1 MAQDEIIVPDD
12 RSLSPPA
19 VEGDLV
25 SLQRR
30 ADKARA
36 VYDWEE
42 VQRLY
47 SFALELPDI
56 PLETEYALRAGR
68 ARSYRYLGNM
78 AAALEDLGIII
89 QLAQTSGDFPAYVNA
104 LIWQTEIQ
112 VGKVAE
118 SKGLLESALTQ
129 VRMSGENAQEVRLLC
144 TIAAMLENL
153 GDLAPA
159 KQYLEEALVLARTQS
174 DRQGT
179 ARTLRS
185 LGRLVALR
193 FGQLEQGQSYFRE
206 AQTIYRQLQDR
217 EGEAFT
223 LYGLGVAAQD
233 LAHQRSYY
241 EQALAIYVITGRLE
255 RQAVLYNNLA
265 MAYANLGL
273 YHRAHDYARQSV
285 EMSRAMQSQGSLA
298 YALSTM
304 ALCSLGLEEY
314 DEAQSEID
322 QSLTAAR
329 EAGLKYL
336 IDSSDQMLG
345 RLAWLNGQY
354 AAALTYFQKANEVF
368 DEQALHPDRADA
380 LAWLG
385 ATELKLGQVEAAL
398 THTTQAVEVV
408 ETSTDFPPQERWWF
422 YYQALLA
429 QQAPPTAGGARDL
442 APAAAWLA
450 LEKAQEIMLEG
461 VKTLSDEGLRRNY
474 LNKVA
479 INRAIVR
486 EWARQAAHRGRSL
499 AVFTTRHTTAG
510 ISQEQFKRL
519 LDIGTRLSVRRDPED
534 LLAFILDEVV
544 ELSGAERVFLAL
556 AREGEDEELQT
567 VTSAGFAK
575 KELAQVEQAA
585 APLIQQA
592 AESRFVVF
600 KESQGDVP
608 DVGLPELYQRSVLAV
623 PLVSQSRVQGV
634 IYADMTHIF
643 GRFDQDD
650 LDALMM
656 LANQAAS
663 ALENASWHQV
673 LTARVELRTAELS
686 EAKESLEIRNAEL
699 GIINSVQ
706 EGLAAQLDIDA
717 IYKLVGDKIQEVF
730 EADTTYIAVY
740 DKERGLLLWPY
751 YMEQGQMTAIDPEPP
766 AGLTGQI
773 LATRR
778 PLAIR
783 DVTDLPQLE
792 IRFEDSPG
800 VEEDLNRSFLGVP
813 VFTRDDVS
821 AVISVQ
827 SHRLNAYDDDDMRLL
842 NTLAASMSVAVENAR
857 LFDET
862 SRLLQ
867 ETEQRAAEL
876 TIINRVGD
884 GLARQLEFQAI
895 IDLVGDQI
903 AALFDADTIYIAL
916 RDDHSNQIEFPYYLE
931 VGQRTVQ
938 TTIPADRP
946 GLTAHVIKS
955 RQPLV
960 INRNAKQ
967 RFLELGAHFLEGEV
981 PKKSWVGVPIISG
994 DRVIGVIS
1002 LQDAAREELFSE
1014 SDVRLLDT
1022 LASSLGASIE
1032 NARLFDETKRLLNET
1047 EQRNAE
1053 LAVINRVQDGLVAE
1067 MEIQAIYDLVGDT
1080 IRDLFDAQVVMIA
1093 AFDHE
1098 TQYEHFLYEIEK
1110 GIKSVSDPRPMDR
1123 LRHFVSNTRQPILI
1137 EEITPEVVEKYG
1149 LRVLPGT
1156 EEPKTLLFVPLVVG
1170 DRVNGYVSLQNVDRS
1185 HAFSEGDVRLLA
1197 TLANGMSVA
1206 LENARL
1212 FDETSRLLEETQRQ
1226 AAELSTVNTV
1236 SQALVAE
1243 LELEALIDLIGEQ
1256 MRQVFQADII
1266 YVALLDQRTNVI
1278 NFPYAFGETFGQMTY
1293 GEGLT
1298 SKIIETGQPLLIN
1311 EDLDE
1316 RTDELGATH
1325 VGISAQSYLGVPIV
1339 AGKQAIGVISVQSTS
1354 EQGRFD
1360 EADVHLLNT
1369 IAANVGAAIYNAQLY
1384 EAAQEAQKAADAA
1397 NEAKSAFL
1405 ATMSHE
1411 IRTPMNGVIGMT
1423 SLLLETELGAEQR
1436 DYTETIRDSGE
1447 ALLTIINDILDFSK
1461 IEADRLELENQPFDL
1476 RDCLEATL
1484 DLLKV
1489 KAAEKGLELAYLVE
1503 PGTPAAIVGDVTR
1516 LRQILINILN
1526 NALKFTEEGEVALI
1540 VDTGEKKPDG
1550 AQTLHFA
1557 IRDTGIGIPPER
1569 MDRLFQ
1575 AFSQVDA
1582 STTRKYGG
1590 TGLGLV
1596 ISKRLSEIMGGEM
1609 WVESEVGRG
1618 TTFHF
1623 TIVAKAAPELA
1634 QRPYLAGE
1642 QPQLSGRRVL
1652 VVDDNETN
1660 RRILTL
1666 QTEAWGMLPR
1676 ATGDP
1681 RQALAWIEQGD
1692 PYDLGILDMQM
1703 PEMDGMALAGKIRV
1717 RRSAG
1722 ALPLLLFSSL
1732 GNREVEA
1739 AAELFS
1745 AQLQKPIK
1753 PSALFDTLI
1762 TIFAGGSTEALQ
1774 AKKQPPEKV
1783 KMDPDMGRR
1792 HPLRILLAEDNAVN
1806 QKLALRLL
1814 SQMGYRA
1821 DVAGNGL
1828 EAIEALERQPYDVIL
1843 MDVQMPEMDG
1853 LDASRQINARWVRV
1867 KRPRIIA
1874 MTANAMQGDRE
1885 RCLAA
1890 GMDDYI
1896 SKPIRVNEL
1905 VTALSVSEALG
1916 QTDPNN

>member
-1 MAQDEIIVPDD
+1 MAQDEITLPDD

-19 VEGDLV
+19 VEGDLA

-30 ADKARA
+30 ADKAGT

-42 VQRLY
+42 ALRLY
-47 SFALELPDI
+47 TSALALPDI
-56 PLETEYALRAGR
+56 SPETEIALRTGR
-68 ARSYRYLGNM
+68 ARSYRYLGNI
-78 AAALEDLGIII
+78 AAALEDLAIII
-89 QLAQTSGDFPAYVNA
+89 QMAQALDAFPAYVNA
-104 LIWQTEIQ
+104 LIWQAEIQ
-112 VGKVAE
+112 VGKAAE
-118 SKGLLESALTQ
+118 SNELLESALTQ
-129 VRMSGENAQEVRLLC
+129 ARARGESALEVRLLC
-144 TIAAMLENL
+144 TLAALLENL
-153 GDLAPA
+153 GDLPLSKA
-159 KQYLEEALVLARTQS
+159 YLEEALLLARTQG
-174 DRQGT
+174 DRPGT
-179 ARTLRS
+179 ARALRS
-185 LGRLVALR
+185 LGRLLALR
-193 FGQLEQGQSYFRE
+193 FGQLEQGQSFFRE
-206 AQTIYRQLQDR
+206 AHSIYRQLNDK
-217 EGEAFT
+217 EGEAFA
-223 LYGLGVAAQD
+223 LYGLGLGTQD
-233 LAHQRSYY
+233 LAQIRSFY
-241 EQALAIYVITGRLE
+241 EQALAIYEVTGRLE

-265 MAYANLGL
+265 MTYANLGL
-273 YHRAHDYARQSV
+273 YHRAHDYARQALD
-285 EMSRAMQSQGSLA
+285 MSRSMQSQESMA

-304 ALCSLGLEEY
+304 VICSLGLEQYE
-314 DEAQSEID
+314 EAQAEIE
-322 QSLTAAR
+322 QSLNAAR
-329 EAGLKYL
+329 EAGSKYL
-336 IDSSDQMLG
+336 IDSSDQLLG

-354 AAALTYFQKANEVF
+354 ATALTYFQKSYGVF
-368 DEQALHPDRADA
+368 EKQALHPDRADA

-385 ATELKLGQVEAAL
+385 ATELKVGQLEAAL
-398 THTTQAVEVV
+398 IHTTQAVEIV
-408 ETSTDFPPQERWWF
+408 ETSADSPTQERWWF

-429 QQAPPTAGGARDL
+429 QQAPPAAAGTRDIASAL
-442 APAAAWLA
+442 AWLA
-450 LEKAQEIMLEG
+450 LEKAREIMLEG
-461 VKTLSDEGLRRNY
+461 IETLSDEGLRRNF

-479 INRAIVR
+479 INRGIVI
-486 EWARQAAHRGRSL
+486 EWAIQASLRGLSL
-499 AVFTTRHTTAG
+499 DLFTTRHTSSG
-510 ISQEQFKRL
+510 IAQEQFKRL
-519 LDIGTRLSVRRDPED
+519 LDIGTRLSARRDPEA

-544 ELSGAERVFLAL
+544 ELSGAERVFLAM
-556 AREGEDEELQT
+556 AGKDEDEQLQT
-567 VTSAGFAK
+567 VISGGFDETNLAK
-575 KELAQVEQAA
+575 LAETV
-585 APLIQQA
+585 APLLQQA
-592 AESRFVVF
+592 VESRFAILE
-600 KESQGDVP
+600 ESQGEVP
-608 DVGLPELYQRSVLAV
+608 EGDLPELYRRSLLVV

-634 IYADMTHIF
+634 IYADMRHIF

-650 LDALMM
+650 LDVLLM

-673 LTARVELRTAELS
+673 LTARVETRTVELS
-686 EAKESLEIRNAEL
+686 DAKESLEIRNAEL

-740 DKERGLLLWPY
+740 DKERDLLLWPY
-751 YMEQGQMTAIDPEPP
+751 YMEQGQLTAIDPEPP

-778 PLAIR
+778 PMAIR
-783 DVTDLPQLE
+783 DVSHLPQLE
-792 IRFEDSPG
+792 VRFEDSPG
-800 VEEDLNRSFLGVP
+800 VAEDLNRSFLGVP
-813 VFTRDDVS
+813 VFTRDEVS

-827 SHRLNAYDDDDMRLL
+827 SHRLDAYDDDDMRLL

-916 RDDHSNQIEFPYYLE
+916 RDDRSNQIEFPYYLE

-946 GLTAHVIKS
+946 GLTSHVIKS

-960 INRNAKQ
+960 INRNAKE

-1093 AFDHE
+1093 AFDYG
-1098 TQYEHFLYEIEK
+1098 TQHEHFLYEIEK

-1123 LRHFVSNTRQPILI
+1123 LRHFVSNTRQPVLI

-1256 MRQVFQADII
+1256 MRQVFQADIV

-1461 IEADRLELENQPFDL
+1461 IEADRMELEKPTFRL
-1476 RDCLEATL
+1476 T
-1484 DLLKV
+1484 
-1489 KAAEKGLELAYLVE
+1489 GL
-1503 PGTPAAIVGDVTR
+1503 PGGHPR
-1516 LRQILINILN
+1516 
-1526 NALKFTEEGEVALI
+1526 FTEGQGGREG
-1540 VDTGEKKPDG
+1540 P
-1550 AQTLHFA
+1550 
-1557 IRDTGIGIPPER
+1557 
-1569 MDRLFQ
+1569 
-1575 AFSQVDA
+1575 
-1582 STTRKYGG
+1582 
-1590 TGLGLV
+1590 
-1596 ISKRLSEIMGGEM
+1596 
-1609 WVESEVGRG
+1609 
-1618 TTFHF
+1618 
-1623 TIVAKAAPELA
+1623 
-1634 QRPYLAGE
+1634 
-1642 QPQLSGRRVL
+1642 
-1652 VVDDNETN
+1652 
-1660 RRILTL
+1660 
-1666 QTEAWGMLPR
+1666 
-1676 ATGDP
+1676 
-1681 RQALAWIEQGD
+1681 
-1692 PYDLGILDMQM
+1692 
-1703 PEMDGMALAGKIRV
+1703 
-1717 RRSAG
+1717 
-1722 ALPLLLFSSL
+1722 
-1732 GNREVEA
+1732 
-1739 AAELFS
+1739 
-1745 AQLQKPIK
+1745 
-1753 PSALFDTLI
+1753 
-1762 TIFAGGSTEALQ
+1762 
-1774 AKKQPPEKV
+1774 
-1783 KMDPDMGRR
+1783 
-1792 HPLRILLAEDNAVN
+1792 
-1806 QKLALRLL
+1806 
-1814 SQMGYRA
+1814 
-1821 DVAGNGL
+1821 
-1828 EAIEALERQPYDVIL
+1828 
-1843 MDVQMPEMDG
+1843 
-1853 LDASRQINARWVRV
+1853 
-1867 KRPRIIA
+1867 
-1874 MTANAMQGDRE
+1874 
-1885 RCLAA
+1885 
-1890 GMDDYI
+1890 
-1896 SKPIRVNEL
+1896 
-1905 VTALSVSEALG
+1905 
-1916 QTDPNN
+1916 